1 MRGGGTSPVSDQVLS
16 AMCGTVSVATAT
28 QEEAQEVT
36 TKIVKP
42 FRREVLVRNE
52 PHTLVIDGSGVRVY
66 RKLAKRRFASITW
79 GEVLAIATY
88 RGDL

>member
-1 MRGGGTSPVSDQVLS
+1 M
-16 AMCGTVSVATAT
+16 
-28 QEEAQEVT
+28 T
-36 TKIVKP
+36 TKIRKP
-42 FRREVLVRNE
+42 LRREVLVRNE